1 MMVAARTHRRRVRKV
16 KGGAEMVIIKT
27 TCPSCGEVDLTAE
40 KVELRIALGGTGS
53 SYAFDCPRCTDRVR
67 KPADSRVVQLL
78 ISGGVAPEIL
88 AEKAEASVERGA
100 KVAAA
105 RDAHPARA
113 HVASRPSTPA
123 ITYDDLLEFHKELE
137 SGVLENFL
145 RNAAA

>member
-1 MMVAARTHRRRVRKV
+1 
-16 KGGAEMVIIKT
+16 MVIIKT
-27 TCPSCGEVDLTAE
+27 TCPSCGEIDLTAE
-40 KVELRIALGGTGS
+40 KVHLRIALGGTGS
-53 SYAFDCPRCTDRVR
+53 SYAFDCPRCSDRIH

-88 AEKAEASVERGA
+88 TETTGDADRTA
-100 KVAAA
+100 KVATA
-105 RDAHPARA
+105 RDAHPTRT

-123 ITYDDLLEFHKELE
+123 ITYDDLLEFHNELE